1 MFSVSAI
8 EADIIQL
15 LNAVNSR
22 SEPVIITRDDGCNG
36 VLISE
41 AEWQAIQETIYLNSI
56 PGLAESIIKGGET
69 PIAACVPEED
79 VEW

>member
-1 MFSVSAI
+1 MLSVSAI

-41 AEWQAIQETIYLNSI
+41 AEWQAIQPLFPNYDYLR
-56 PGLAESIIKGGET
+56 K
-69 PIAACVPEED
+69 D
-79 VEW
+79 